1 MFGITDFTKPI
12 VDFSNFEITQLG
24 DALIFGGAVLL
35 IGMATIFV
43 ILCLLWLCLILFKV
57 FFHDLPEK
65 RAKKRT
71 NLAAMAV
78 AESEEETSEADDG
91 ENNRYFRAARSRIC
105 HSKLCKL
112 RSKYCLVFLVNG
124 KSHRVYEGNHGKG
137 KAVTEGNE
145 S

>member
-12 VDFSNFEITQLG
+12 VDFSNFEISQLG

-71 NLAAMAV
+71 SLAAMAV

-91 ENNRYFRAARSRIC
+91 EIIAVLAAAIAAAESEDNGLKFRVVSFR
-105 HSKLCKL
+105 
-112 RSKYCLVFLVNG
+112 
-124 KSHRVYEGNHGKG
+124 RV
-137 KAVTEGNE
+137 
-145 S
+145 

>member
-12 VDFSNFEITQLG
+12 VDFSNFEISQLG

-65 RAKKRT
+65 RK
-71 NLAAMAV
+71 NAASKVVEEPTKAV
-78 AESEEETSEADDG
+78 VEEVAPVSDDGEVIAAIAAAIAMAESESSG
-91 ENNRYFRAARSRIC
+91 IKFKVVSFRR
-105 HSKLCKL
+105 K
-112 RSKYCLVFLVNG
+112 
-124 KSHRVYEGNHGKG
+124 
-137 KAVTEGNE
+137 
-145 S
+145 